1 MSVSFT
7 ISTSHPDL
15 SYIKPEC
22 PRHLHSTT
30 KSIYYLFP
38 TGYKPG
44 LLKSFTTLYL
54 LSGCVFNKQTF
65 NQFRISPPSQPSSRY
80 FEYLFSLEEAESLRT
95 WGNSWKCGGWDYL
108 SQPFIIW
115 ASLLLSALTPNL
127 LLSPAFQPL
136 TITRFPT
143 SGSVYTRLK
152 RCSEITLT
160 NLLLN

>member
-1 MSVSFT
+1 MGVELRGHVSVSFA

-15 SYIKPEC
+15 WYIKPEC
-22 PRHLHSTT
+22 PRHLHRTI

-38 TGYKPG
+38 TGYEPG
-44 LLKSFTTLYL
+44 LLKSFTALHL
-54 LSGCVFNKQTF
+54 LSGCVFDKQTF
-65 NQFRISPPSQPSSRY
+65 NQFHISPPSQPLSRY
-80 FEYLFSLEEAESLRT
+80 FEYLFSLEEAESLGT

-115 ASLLLSALTPNL
+115 ASLLLS
-127 LLSPAFQPL
+127 PAFQPL

-143 SGSVYTRLK
+143 SESVYTRLK